1 MERTGVYW
9 RPMRVIH
16 SRSAIAAAAA
26 VLLPLALILAGCSGS
41 APVPGQQA
49 GMQPVADSRTASTAA
64 SQFMSADPAAPD
76 LETYRLGNQ
85 DVVEITVFQVPEMSQ
100 TVRVSDNVVVLPL
113 IGKVRAAGRTVPELQ
128 ADIAR
133 RATQYLQSP
142 QVSVNI
148 KEFNSQQI
156 TVEGSVNKPG
166 VFPVSSRT
174 TLLQS
179 IALAEGLETIADPGN
194 VVVFRNVNGV
204 RQAARFDVAE
214 IRSGKASDPTLQSG
228 DVVVVPKNGIRS
240 ALQDVLQALPI
251 GRTFMR
257 M

>member
-1 MERTGVYW
+1 MRGTDL
-9 RPMRVIH
+9 RPAFLA
-16 SRSAIAAAAA
+16 ST
-26 VLLPLALILAGCSGS
+26 VLLALALLASGCSG
-41 APVPGQQA
+41 PVPGEQSS
-49 GMQPVADSRTASTAA
+49 MQPVADSRTASTAA
-64 SQFMSADPAAPD
+64 SQFMSSDPAAPD
-76 LETYRLGNQ
+76 LDTYRLGNQ

-100 TVRVSDNVVVLPL
+100 TVRVSDNVIVLPL
-113 IGKVRAAGRTVPELQ
+113 IGKVQAAGRTVPQLQ
-128 ADIAR
+128 ADIAS
-133 RATQYLQSP
+133 RAKQYLQSP

-166 VFPVSSRT
+166 IFPVASRT

-179 IALAEGLETIADPGN
+179 IALAQGLDSIADPGN
-194 VVVFRNVNGV
+194 VVVFRNVNGQ
-204 RQAARFDVAE
+204 RQAARFDVSE
-214 IRSGKASDPTLQSG
+214 IRNGRASDPTLQSG
-228 DVVVVPKNGIRS
+228 DVVVVPKNGVRS

>member
-1 MERTGVYW
+1 
-9 RPMRVIH
+9 MRVIDL
-16 SRSAIAAAAA
+16 RSAITTGA
-26 VLLPLALILAGCSGS
+26 LLALALLVAGCSGS

-49 GMQPVADSRTASTAA
+49 SMQPVADSRTASTAA

-85 DVVEITVFQVPEMSQ
+85 DMVQITVFQVPELSQ
-100 TVRVSDNVVVLPL
+100 TVRVSDNVIVLPL
-113 IGKVRAAGRTVPELQ
+113 IGKVPAAGRTVPQLQ
-128 ADIAR
+128 ADIAS
-133 RATQYLQSP
+133 RASRYLQSP

-148 KEFNSQQI
+148 AQFNSQQI
-156 TVEGSVNKPG
+156 TVEGSVRRPG
-166 VFPVSSRT
+166 IFPVSSHT

-179 IALAEGLETIADPGN
+179 IALAQGFDPVADPGN
-194 VVVFRNVNGV
+194 VVVFRNVNGQ

-214 IRSGKASDPTLQSG
+214 IRGGNASDPTLQSG
-228 DVVVVPKNGIRS
+228 DVVVVPKNGLRS

-251 GRTFMR
+251 GSTFTR